1 MATLMRL
8 GWGADV
14 PAFRQLFT
22 SQMMPGATKEQADA
36 FNELQRR
43 TTSSECAVRYY
54 ETVGDF
60 DIDHLLGKVSVPT
73 LVMHAR
79 GDLMAPFE
87 EGRRMA
93 AAIPGARFVALPGNN
108 HMLLPGEPAAAR
120 FIEEMELFFSR

>member
-14 PAFRQLFT
+14 PPFRQLFT

-43 TTSSECAVRYY
+43 TTSAECAARYY

-60 DIDHLLGKVSVPT
+60 DIN
-73 LVMHAR
+73 HAA
-79 GDLMAPFE
+79 LFQPLKQQ
-87 EGRRMA
+87 
-93 AAIPGARFVALPGNN
+93 GALSGT
-108 HMLLPGEPAAAR
+108 
-120 FIEEMELFFSR
+120 